1 MIGKI
6 VELLIDWDDMQF
18 EDLGVEVMSLVDKPA
33 IGISWQA
40 FAAQQ
45 FVDPKAGETEADYIG
60 RCIPTLI
67 EEGFDEDQA
76 AAICYNSYK
85 GESFLEDN
93 PCQSGYVAYGTKNK
107 GGRQVP
113 NCIPIKN
120 QELAEIREN
129 KECPDGFE
137 HQMPDGSYMCG
148 KEHAAVDPIIEMA
161 SHVDFGE
168 TLDYAN
174 TIEINQSQAKFDD
187 LQDTLKAIIGLD
199 ILGKKDPKDEGEIK
213 YRYSGPA
220 GQRDFCKAMLR
231 LNKVY
236 TEDEIDRMAGLNP
249 GFGPRGAS
257 RYDIFKYKGGP
268 NCQHGWER
276 VRVFR
281 EGRKTVVVSEGREDG
296 LAGEAPERMPNS
308 GYLMSA
314 WNFSEDDKMINTGPA
329 MTPNTLIPRRSEDGQ
344 NFHVYFTEDTIE
356 KISKKFFEFNKTNN
370 TDVNHDGDVVIDN
383 TLLESW
389 IVEDPEMDKSKLL
402 GFDVPKGTW
411 FVSYKIN
418 NQDTWQKIKDGSLNG
433 FSIEGKFIEKATTK

>member
-281 EGRKTVVVSEGREDG
+281 ECR
-296 LAGEAPERMPNS
+296 
-308 GYLMSA
+308 
-314 WNFSEDDKMINTGPA
+314 
-329 MTPNTLIPRRSEDGQ
+329 
-344 NFHVYFTEDTIE
+344 
-356 KISKKFFEFNKTNN
+356 
-370 TDVNHDGDVVIDN
+370 
-383 TLLESW
+383 
-389 IVEDPEMDKSKLL
+389 IVD
-402 GFDVPKGTW
+402 
-411 FVSYKIN
+411 I
-418 NQDTWQKIKDGSLNG
+418 
-433 FSIEGKFIEKATTK
+433 